1 VKAVLAAAV
10 LLLIGVQAGSGAE
23 VARQAART
31 CPVTLPD
38 RGPGSTIGNSSLTT
52 GAWPHNVVVAD
63 ARFIQPDG
71 SVRMKFPWWRGT
83 RGELKIGGRRID
95 AKAPPL
101 RVEIAEGYGLTGLQP
116 TYLIFPTGG
125 CWRISARVGTAPA
138 LTFVTLVVKAPH
150 LRPGP

>member
-1 VKAVLAAAV
+1 MKAVLAAAV

-23 VARQAART
+23 VGPQAART
-31 CPVTLPD
+31 CRVTLPD
-38 RGPGSTIGNSSLTT
+38 RGPGLTISNSSLTT
-52 GAWPHNVVVAD
+52 AVSQHNVVIATAGFV
-63 ARFIQPDG
+63 QPDG
-71 SVRMKFPWWRGT
+71 TVKMKFPWWRST
-83 RGELKIGGRRID
+83 PGELKIGGRRLD

-101 RVEIAEGYGLTGLQP
+101 RVQIAEGYGLTGLQP

-125 CWRISARVGTAPA
+125 CWRISARVGTAPT